1 MKARRTEEV
10 DREYKA
16 TTEAVRRA
24 FDKQVR
30 LLIEQGPEYH
40 SLRVHPW
47 PADGPDAMQAYVNK
61 RARFYYYVEATRTSS
76 TACAPPIPSPPN
88 VAGDSTRR

>member
-10 DREYKA
+10 DREYRA

-24 FDKQVR
+24 FDKQAR
-30 LLIEQGPEYH
+30 LLIEQGPDYH

-61 RARFYYYVEATRTSS
+61 RARFYYYIDGDTYVIYRLRS
-76 TACAPPIPSPPN
+76 THPK
-88 VAGDSTRR
+88 STQRGR

>member
-1 MKARRTEEV
+1 MKARRTEDV
-10 DREYKA
+10 DRGYRA

-40 SLRVHPW
+40 SLRVHPTA
-47 PADGPDAMQAYVNK
+47 PTLCKP
-61 RARFYYYVEATRTSS
+61 TSTNGLAS
-76 TACAPPIPSPPN
+76 
-88 VAGDSTRR
+88 R